1 MQWTSLNAFAPS
13 DMQLTLILTRA
24 PATHF
29 YVRDSQTS
37 DADNETLPAGLEII
51 MNWVVVVAVIVV
63 TGPCIVLC
71 LCFCVQIYFKGKRKQ
86 HDEGNESWQR
96 ILADQADRAR
106 VTARLQDERERLE
119 LPQVADSIWFA
130 GQQQRP
136 MAASMPAAAGSPSAA
151 DTIRE
156 LRKLCDD
163 GVITEAEFESKK
175 KILLD
180 VF

>member
-51 MNWVVVVAVIVV
+51 MNWVVVVAVIVF
-63 TGPCIVLC
+63 IVGV
-71 LCFCVQIYFKGKRKQ
+71 LCFCGQCYFRGKRKQ
-86 HDEGNESWQR
+86 HDERQR